1 MLLGRQPSRA
11 ERSAAKNIKD
21 AKKKGWR
28 SSMQRRDKKPKKDK
42 IGDGASSAG
51 GWTDVS
57 RDSAFR
63 HGQDRGNGDEKSSKC
78 AIM

>member
-28 SSMQRRDKKPKKDK
+28 SSMQRGDKKIKKDR

-51 GWTDVS
+51 WTDVS
-57 RDSAFR
+57 RESAFAHR
-63 HGQDRGNGDEKSSKC
+63 QSDRGNGGEKSSKC
-78 AIM
+78 AVM